1 MRKNQKVVM
10 SENAIENYGEQWRN
24 IVLIITHVARN
35 KNEHPGYDD
44 GVSPQCLYDLKR
56 EDNGEDLNMSLYDWE
71 LVASR

>member
-44 GVSPQCLYDLKR
+44 GVSPQRLYDLKR